1 MCAVVNSVC
10 PPPVPSLFGNKE
22 GEIGRGGF
30 SPPVSQ
36 EALTWA
42 SLSPAPSYWPSLFP
56 GSLGTGARELKS
68 ETSGREPAS
77 AA

>member
-1 MCAVVNSVC
+1 MCVMVNSVC
-10 PPPVPSLFGNKE
+10 PPSHLFGNKE

-30 SPPVSQ
+30 SPSVSQ

-42 SLSPAPSYWPSLFP
+42 SLSPAPSYWPSLSP
-56 GSLGTGARELKS
+56 GFLGTGARELKS
-68 ETSGREPAS
+68 ESSGREPAS